1 MEKIMTK
8 LLLGRRPSARP
19 DECARLI
26 CKLHWIGLDEDA
38 RPLQRE
44 LRTVPAEE
52 RPTVSA
58 GPFSTD

>member
-1 MEKIMTK
+1 
-8 LLLGRRPSARP
+8 
-19 DECARLI
+19 LI